1 MTGTHW
7 TRLLAAGI
15 AATVAMAPTG
25 AQAQAEPGASP
36 DIVIT
41 SVRSKLSNWRQAE
54 TRHVVLLS
62 DGDEKEVTRL
72 ARNLE
77 WLHYVLSGLMG
88 KSTAADDDLVPI
100 RVTLIGDVAQFDDM
114 NLRNLRWQQGP
125 FNDLFQIGRYYDPR
139 EDGAVMASTRVDQR
153 VVVEHTSV
161 NAKSVQGLLS
171 SMAAGTSD
179 PSLRADL
186 AAGISTMALAGMQGP
201 GGTGLT
207 FGEKAVQVTAEQL
220 LYAGYAQHFLLTY
233 FPAAYPRWYLD
244 GFGQVFSTFA
254 ITGDKQVEFGRAPQG
269 ALTVVYE
276 FGAYPLKDVLNDA
289 YLARKPSDTRWTP
302 MHAWMLA
309 HFLFFSDT
317 RRPQLRQYLLARARG
332 EDAAKAA
339 AVFGD
344 QTQLARELRA
354 YFAARKPAYKVTYA
368 SANIEEPTVRR
379 LRESEAAFVK
389 GRIELGARVVIPPAP
404 PASADPATAKA
415 MTKARDQALADR
427 AHWLDRL
434 RGTAAKWSGELGA
447 QLLLA
452 EAECRSGNA
461 AEAQVAIRRAEALAP
476 ADPRILVWKGEA
488 MILQAATL
496 AGPER
501 DNMVAA
507 GRKLILTA
515 NKADNDAVEPLLAY
529 YRSFAVAGETPGTN
543 AVDALDRASQEVPAA
558 PETRLALAQALA
570 REGEPGVAQNV
581 ILPVAAGPYN
591 SPERPAAEALLSS
604 LRQGAPAA
612 SGGGASMNMSAPVD
626 EKPSPVR

>member
-1 MTGTHW
+1 MVRTYW
-7 TRLLAAGI
+7 CRLGAAGV
-15 AATVAMAPTG
+15 AAMVALAPAG
-25 AQAQAEPGASP
+25 VRAQAEQGANP
-36 DIVIT
+36 DIVVS

-62 DGDEKEVTRL
+62 DGDDKEVARL

-88 KSTAADDDLVPI
+88 KSAAADDDLVPI

-161 NAKSVQGLLS
+161 NAAAVQGLLS
-171 SMAAGTSD
+171 SMASGTSD
-179 PSLRADL
+179 PNLRANL
-186 AAGISTMALAGMQGP
+186 SAGIGTIALAGMQGP
-201 GGTGLT
+201 GDTGPT
-207 FGEKAVQVTAEQL
+207 FGEKAIQITAEQL

-233 FPAAYPRWYLD
+233 YPAAYPRWYLD

-254 ITGDKQVEFGRAPQG
+254 ITGDKQIEFGRAPQG
-269 ALTVVYE
+269 AQTVVNE
-276 FGAYPLKDVLNDA
+276 FGAYPIKDVLNDA
-289 YLARKPSDTRWTP
+289 YLTQKPANTRWTP

-309 HFLFFSDT
+309 HFLFFSDA
-317 RRPQLRQYLLARARG
+317 RRPQLSQYLLARARG
-332 EDAAKAA
+332 QDAAKAA

-344 QTQLARELRA
+344 QAQLGRELRA

-368 SANIEEPTVRR
+368 NANIEEPTVRR

-389 GRIELGARVVIPPAP
+389 GRLELGARVVIPPAP
-404 PASADPATAKA
+404 PASADPAIARA

-427 AHWLDRL
+427 ARWLDRL
-434 RGTAAKWSGELGA
+434 RGSAARWSGELGA
-447 QLLLA
+447 QLLLT

-461 AEAQVAIRRAEALAP
+461 AEALVAIRRAEALAP
-476 ADPRILVWKGEA
+476 ADPRVLVWKGTA

-501 DNMVAA
+501 ANMVAA

-515 NKADNDAVEPLLAY
+515 NKADNDAVVPLLAY
-529 YRSFAVAGETPGTN
+529 YRSYAVAGEAPGTN
-543 AVDALDRASQEVPAA
+543 AVDALARASEEVPAA
-558 PETRLALAQALA
+558 PETRLALAWALA
-570 REGEPGVAQNV
+570 REGEPEIAQGV
-581 ILPVAAGPYN
+581 ILPVAVGPYN

-604 LRQGAPAA
+604 LRQGASAA
-612 SGGGASMNMSAPVD
+612 SGGGASMNMSAPV
-626 EKPSPVR
+626 EENR

>member
-1 MTGTHW
+1 MGAGV
-7 TRLLAAGI
+7 AAM
-15 AATVAMAPTG
+15 VAMTPAG
-25 AQAQAEPGASP
+25 AWAQAAPGTNP
-36 DIVIT
+36 DIVVS

-62 DGDEKEVTRL
+62 DGDEKEVARL

-77 WLHYVLSGLMG
+77 WLHYVLSTLMG
-88 KSTAADDDLVPI
+88 KSAAADDDLVPI

-161 NAKSVQGLLS
+161 NAQSVQGLLS

-179 PSLRADL
+179 PTLRADL
-186 AAGISTMALAGMQGP
+186 TAGIGTMALVGLQ
-201 GGTGLT
+201 GTGGSGPT
-207 FGEKAVQVTAEQL
+207 FGEKAIQITAEQL

-233 FPAAYPRWYLD
+233 YPAAYPRWYLD

-254 ITGDKQVEFGRAPQG
+254 VTGDKQIEFGRAPQG
-269 ALTVVYE
+269 ALTVVNE
-276 FGAYPLKDVLNDA
+276 FGAYPIKDVLNDA
-289 YLARKPSDTRWTP
+289 YLTKKPGDTRWTP

-317 RRPQLRQYLLARARG
+317 RRPQLSQYLLARARG
-332 EDAAKAA
+332 QDAAKAA
-339 AVFGD
+339 EIFGD
-344 QTQLARELRA
+344 QAQLGRELRA

-368 SANIEEPTVRR
+368 NANIEEPTVRR

-389 GRIELGARVVIPPAP
+389 GRLELGARVMIPPAP
-404 PASADPATAKA
+404 SAGADPATARA

-427 AHWLDRL
+427 ARWLDRL

-461 AEAQVAIRRAEALAP
+461 AEALVAIRRAEALAP
-476 ADPRILVWKGEA
+476 ADPRVLVWKGAA
-488 MILQAATL
+488 MILQATTL

-501 DNMVAA
+501 DTMVAA

-515 NKADNDAVEPLLAY
+515 NKADNDAVVPLLAY
-529 YRSFAVAGETPGTN
+529 YRSFAVAGEAPSTN
-543 AVDALDRASQEVPAA
+543 AVDALERASEEVPAA
-558 PETRLALAQALA
+558 PETRLALARALA
-570 REGEPGVAQNV
+570 QGGQSGIAQAI
-581 ILPVAAGPYN
+581 ILPVAAGPYS

-604 LRQGAPAA
+604 LRQGASTA
-612 SGGGASMNMSAPVD
+612 SGGASMNMSAPVD
-626 EKPSPVR
+626 EKPSPAR